1 MDNRIMAIDWDFIAQ
16 KGIEG
21 ESEHLTGYVPS
32 DTSGFTV
39 GSFDI
44 GQHSKEDVRRI
55 LQSYSNKLAGGGSSV
70 GVLRKD
76 LLDKV
81 SPFTED
87 SSSSLKY
94 STKEERD
101 IIAKQVSFQEKDI
114 AYLTAAK
121 RYEFEVKTLSKKK
134 GWKDLDEKTQTVLGS
149 FGWQYGTD
157 KQADGRNRFEEL
169 WEDRNDKNAL
179 EEKLRSFGKEQPKY
193 KFRRNKEADYLNPS
207 EETSYMEQWIKED
220 NPLA

>member
-1 MDNRIMAIDWDFIAQ
+1 MAIDWDFIS
-16 KGIEG
+16 GPDIEG
-21 ESEHLTGYVPS
+21 ESTYKTGYVPS

-55 LQSYSNKLAGGGSSV
+55 LQSYANKLAGGSV

-81 SPFTED
+81 SPFAED
-87 SSSSLKY
+87 SDSVVKY
-94 STKEERD
+94 GTKETRD
-101 IIAKQVSFQEKDI
+101 YIAKQVSFKEEDM
-114 AYLTAAK
+114 AYLTNAK

-157 KQADGRNRFEEL
+157 KQDDGRNRFEEL
-169 WEDRNDKNAL
+169 WKVRNDKDAL
-179 EEKLRSFGKEQPKY
+179 EKKLRSLGKEQPKY

-207 EETSYMEQWIKED
+207 EESSYMEQWKKED
-220 NPLA
+220 NIFA